1 MRDNDKHYEKYW
13 EKLDEEYKKK
23 FEEREKAAGKRAEKE
38 EERGIRDFV
47 MEMMKEKA
55 ETIPAQTLL
64 EKFREL
70 RKLEKPDIDRS
81 STGMSEEDFE
91 ELLAQILYY
100 QLEAEE
106 EAFLT
111 ALAAKEAEEEALR
124 KFKTTRRIKRAKAKD
139 GRKTGDE

>member
-13 EKLDEEYKKK
+13 KKLDEEYKKK
-23 FEEREKAAGKRAEKE
+23 FEAREKAAGKRAEKE

-55 ETIPAQTLL
+55 EAIPAQTLL

>member
-1 MRDNDKHYEKYW
+1 MSKKAYIGLAAVKGAYLCGTMTNIMKILGKNLTRSI
-13 EKLDEEYKKK
+13 KKK
-23 FEEREKAAGKRAEKE
+23 FEAREKAAGKRAEKE

-55 ETIPAQTLL
+55 EAIPAQTLL
-64 EKFREL
+64 EKFREI

-111 ALAAKEAEEEALR
+111 ALAAKEAEEEALS
-124 KFKTTRRIKRAKAKD
+124 
-139 GRKTGDE
+139 E